1 MANVLATPRAWKKK
15 SIFMKVE
22 TTYNVDA
29 TPGASDWIEAR
40 DMTVTEFEASVVQR
54 NIVMEN
60 KGRMGGLIGAIQ
72 VKVDFSVALAP
83 SGTAGTK
90 PKWDPVMQAAAF
102 AVTSV
107 APVVGPPAVAGS
119 VTYNLV
125 STGEKSAT
133 IYYFAD
139 GDKHVVTGVRGSWSA
154 ALDQSGL
161 PMMKFTGQG
170 VYTRPVAASALT
182 PDKTGWMVEEL
193 VGPKYTA
200 GTVNGAAVAFS
211 KFAVDVAH
219 QIKYISY
226 PGPQEEIVIE
236 DRQPTA
242 SITILAPTLATF
254 NPYQL
259 AEDATLVPIVL
270 NHGSAVGKK
279 ARINLQSRITGVQ
292 KVDVDGYM
300 GYELKFEPEATSA
313 GNDEIVLTLL

>member
-22 TTYNVDA
+22 STYNTDA
-29 TPGASDWIEAR
+29 SPVGADWMEAR
-40 DMTVTEFEASVVQR
+40 DLTVTEFEATVVQR

-60 KGRMGGLIGAIQ
+60 KGRMGGLIGAVQ
-72 VKVDFSVALAP
+72 CKVDFSVALAP

-90 PKWDPVMQAAAF
+90 PKWDAMMQAAGF
-102 AVTSV
+102 AVTTV
-107 APVVGPPAVAGS
+107 APVAGPPVVAGS

-125 STGEKSAT
+125 STAEKSAT

-139 GDKHVVTGVRGSWSA
+139 GDKHVITGVRGSWSA
-154 ALDQSGL
+154 GLDAAGL
-161 PMMKFTGQG
+161 PMMKFAGQG
-170 VYTRPVAASALT
+170 VYARPVAAAALT
-182 PDKTGWMVEEL
+182 PDKTGWTVEEL
-193 VGPKYTA
+193 VGPKYTT
-200 GTVNGAAVAFS
+200 GMVNGVAVAYN
-211 KFAVDVAH
+211 KYAVDVAQ

-226 PGPQEEIVIE
+226 PGPQEEVVIE
-236 DRQPTA
+236 DRQPTS
-242 SITILAPTLATF
+242 SITILAPALATF

-259 AEDATLVPIVL
+259 AEDATLVSVEI

-279 ARINLQSRITGVQ
+279 AKIKLQSRITGVQ

-300 GYELKFEPEATSA
+300 GYDLKFEPEATSA

>member
-29 TPGASDWIEAR
+29 VPTAVDWMEAR

-83 SGTAGTK
+83 SGTGGTK
-90 PKWDPVMQAAAF
+90 PKWDAVMQSAGF

-125 STGEKSAT
+125 STSEKSAT

-154 ALDQSGL
+154 ALDQAGI

-170 VYTRPVAASALT
+170 VYTRPVAATALT
-182 PDKTGWMVEEL
+182 PDKTGWSVEEL
-193 VGPKYTA
+193 VGPKYTVGA
-200 GTVNGAAVAFS
+200 VNGVSVAFS
-211 KFAVDVAH
+211 KYAVDVAQ

-226 PGPQEEIVIE
+226 PGPQEEVVIE

-242 SITILAPTLATF
+242 SIIMLAPTLATF

-259 AEDATLVPIVL
+259 AEDATLVPVML